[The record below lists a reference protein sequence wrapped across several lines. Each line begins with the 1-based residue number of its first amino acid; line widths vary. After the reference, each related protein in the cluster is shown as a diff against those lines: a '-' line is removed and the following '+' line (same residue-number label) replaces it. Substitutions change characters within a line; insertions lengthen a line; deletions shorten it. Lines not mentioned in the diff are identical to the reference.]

1 MLPWTTGISPEPLD
15 ERDAPGDE
23 RVSRTEKKA
32 LVAEPYLI
40 TEGGPLRR
48 LERALRIARGDRYDW
63 LRRSVAFF
71 AVGYLPVLVF
81 GCVFRLVNGSWIPAM
96 TSVET
101 HVRAIV
107 SIPLLLAA
115 ELFVETRA
123 ITAGIY
129 LVESGLVAPVI
140 NEYRAAIERTAR
152 LRNSVFAE
160 VALLAA
166 SLGTVFVDSTFV
178 GGTWVAAW
186 GNLPMVIIARFLLFR
201 WLWRWL
207 LWSVFVA
214 RFARLRFVLRS
225 THPDRMAGLG
235 PLLEPSY
242 AFCAV
247 VAAVSS
253 SIAASWATLMIR
265 ANMPASTFYPMAA
278 TYAGLALL
286 LIGLPA
292 CLLAVRLVQ
301 IRREGLR
308 HYGAF
313 AHRYARAFEDRWF
326 FAGGTEALGAPDI
339 QSLADLGGSYD
350 VLTQIRVFPW
360 TRRVVLFAVGCAL
373 LPMVPLL
380 LLEVELGEL
389 VVRLVKAML

>member
-15 ERDAPGDE
+15 DREEPGDE
-23 RVSRTEKKA
+23 RVSRVGKKA
-32 LVAEPYLI
+32 LVVEPYLI
-40 TEGGPLRR
+40 TEGGLLRR
-48 LERALRIARGDRYDW
+48 IERVLRIARGDRYDW
-63 LRRSVAFF
+63 MRRSVAFL
-71 AVGYLPVLVF
+71 AVGYLPLLVF
-81 GCVFRLVNGSWIPAM
+81 GCVWRLVNGTWIPAM

-101 HVRAIV
+101 HVRALV

-129 LVESGLVAPVI
+129 LVESGLVVPVI
-140 NEYRAAIERTAR
+140 DKYRAVVRRTAR
-152 LRNSVFAE
+152 LRDSVFVE
-160 VALLAA
+160 LALLAA
-166 SLGTVFVDSTFV
+166 SLATVFVDSTYV
-178 GGTWVAAW
+178 GGARMAAL
-186 GNLPMVIIARFLLFR
+186 GNLPMVVIARFLLLK

-214 RFARLRFVLRS
+214 RFARLRFLLRS
-225 THPDRMAGLG
+225 THPDRMGGLG

-253 SIAASWATLMIR
+253 SIAAGWATLMIR
-265 ANMPASTFYPMAA
+265 ANVPASTFYPMAA
-278 TYAGLALL
+278 TYAGLALAL
-286 LIGLPA
+286 TGLPG
-292 CLLAVRLVQ
+292 CLLAARLVQ
-301 IRREGLR
+301 IRRDGLR

-326 FAGGTEALGAPDI
+326 FADGKDALGAPDI
-339 QSLADLGGSYD
+339 QSLCDLGGSYD
-350 VLTQIRVFPW
+350 VLSQTRVVPW
-360 TRRVVLFAVGCAL
+360 NRRLVLFALGSAL

-380 LLEVELGEL
+380 LLEIELGEL
-389 VVRLVKAML
+389 MVRLVKAML